1 MMLECK
7 TSALDKRIM
16 EKKIRS
22 VRVAN
27 SIFQRDHNNASARS
41 TCRSNLRE
49 MHLLTD
55 ERDT

>member
-22 VRVAN
+22 VAN